1 MIRPAKA
8 MPDGD
13 VLDCLDLLRDI
24 CPQMIA
30 GMVAKHGT
38 MVIEQIPRI
47 ILAIPNP
54 FAGSSELPVGAALP
68 IWIFGVGGDG
78 AVISGGAN
86 GSVNTPSG
94 RKSFVSFPHE
104 GQAASTPTIESSN
117 SICWPQWLQLH
128 FAIMV

>member
-8 MPDGD
+8 IPDGD
-13 VLDCLDLLRDI
+13 VLDCLDFLRDI

-54 FAGSSELPVGAALP
+54 FAGSELPVGAAALP

-86 GSVNTPSG
+86 GSGTTPPG
-94 RKSFVSFPHE
+94 RKSFVSIPHE
-104 GQAASTPTIESSN
+104 GQATSTSTIELSN
-117 SICWPQWLQLH
+117 SSC
-128 FAIMV
+128 

>member
-13 VLDCLDLLRDI
+13 VLDCLDFLRDL
-24 CPQMIA
+24 CPQTIA
-30 GMVAKHGT
+30 GMVVKHGT

-54 FAGSSELPVGAALP
+54 FAGSELPVGAAALP

-86 GSVNTPSG
+86 GSGATPPG

-104 GQAASTPTIESSN
+104 GQATSTPTIESSN
-117 SICWPQWLQLH
+117 SIC
-128 FAIMV
+128 

>member
-1 MIRPAKA
+1 

-13 VLDCLDLLRDI
+13 VLDCLDFLRDI

-30 GMVAKHGT
+30 GMGVKHGT
-38 MVIEQIPRI
+38 TVIEHIPSV

-54 FAGSSELPVGAALP
+54 FAGSSELPVGAAALP

-86 GSVNTPSG
+86 GSGATPPG
-94 RKSFVSFPHE
+94 RKSFVSIPHE
-104 GQAASTPTIESSN
+104 GQATSTPTIELSN
-117 SICWPQWLQLH
+117 SSC
-128 FAIMV
+128 

>member
-1 MIRPAKA
+1 

-13 VLDCLDLLRDI
+13 VLDCLDLLRDL
-24 CPQMIA
+24 CPQTTA
-30 GMVAKHGT
+30 GMGVKTGT

-54 FAGSSELPVGAALP
+54 FAGSELPVGAALP

-86 GSVNTPSG
+86 GSGATPPG

-104 GQAASTPTIESSN
+104 GQGTSTPTIELSN
-117 SICWPQWLQLH
+117 SSC
-128 FAIMV
+128 

>member
-1 MIRPAKA
+1 

-13 VLDCLDLLRDI
+13 VLDCLDFLRDI

-30 GMVAKHGT
+30 GMEAKHGT
-38 MVIEQIPRI
+38 MVIEHIPSI

-68 IWIFGVGGDG
+68 IWIFGAGGVD

-86 GSVNTPSG
+86 GSGTTPSG

-104 GQAASTPTIESSN
+104 GQATSTPTIELSN
-117 SICWPQWLQLH
+117 SSC
-128 FAIMV
+128 